1 MIDGIHSYKAVTPT
15 HTGYSIYGNNFRDE
29 NFILKHYGPGWVCM
43 ANAGPDT
50 NGSQF
55 YITVIECPWLDTTH
69 TCFGKVLEGMVCV
82 QCLCSLMFYLLIR
95 ILCIELQMDWRRITM
110 IDQLSQL
117 SLLKAENY
125 HWINHLL

>member
-1 MIDGIHSYKAVTPT
+1 MMVLEVRLILPSVTQQPLMYS
-15 HTGYSIYGNNFRDE
+15 TGYSIYGNKFRDE

-69 TCFGKVLEGMVCV
+69 TCFGKVLDGMVSACTI
-82 QCLCSLMFYLLIR
+82 C
-95 ILCIELQMDWRRITM
+95 
-110 IDQLSQL
+110 
-117 SLLKAENY
+117 
-125 HWINHLL
+125 